1 MIDNFRGKYYFLS
14 NFYNAPV
21 EYEGILYTNNEA
33 AFQSA
38 KLKNKNLRT
47 NYIHNGMKYNFAT
60 LDPST
65 AKKFGR
71 HLNLR
76 SDWEEVKFDI
86 MYELVYD
93 KFNRNQKLRQK
104 LLLTDN
110 EELVEGNTWGDRI
123 WGKCNGKGQ
132 NNLGKILMRVR
143 EELRNQ

>member
-1 MIDNFRGKYYFLS
+1 MIDNFRGEYYFLS

-47 NYIHNGMKYNFAT
+47 NYIYNGMKYNFAT

-86 MYELVYD
+86 MYEL
-93 KFNRNQKLRQK
+93 
-104 LLLTDN
+104 LLTGN